1 MSQNIE
7 IQDASRIDA
16 LFERISALIEQA
28 RQRVATTINIAE
40 VYTKYHIGQYIVV
53 DEQQGKARAEYGKQV
68 LKVLSARLTERF
80 GDGWSYSNLRQ
91 IRQFYL
97 VYGNLTDGV
106 CQIEN
111 DNQCL
116 SNSSAV
122 LTNLNVVN
130 SPCPDFTLSW
140 SHYLILMRIDNPDA
154 RSFYEIECTQQQWS
168 VRQLSRQVGSSLY
181 ERLALSRNKDEVMR
195 LAREG
200 QTIEKPSDII
210 KDPLTL
216 EFLGLRPEA
225 AYSETK
231 LENAI
236 ISKMQQFLLELGK
249 GFLFEARQKG
259 FTFEEENYYV
269 DLVFYNRLLQCY
281 VLIDLKTD
289 KLTHQDLGQMQ
300 MYVNYYDRYVKQNF
314 EKPTIGILLCE
325 SKKDSLVELTLPK
338 DANIYATAYQLYLP
352 DKALLQAKV
361 KEWIKEYKEIHPEE
375 TENENS

>member
-1 MSQNIE
+1 MIMAQKNE
-7 IQDASRIDA
+7 IQETARIDA
-16 LFERISALIEQA
+16 LFEKVSALINQA
-28 RQRVATTINIAE
+28 RKHVATTINVAE
-40 VYTKYHIGQYIVV
+40 VYTKFHIGQYIVE

-68 LKVLSARLTERF
+68 LKVLSSRLTERF

-122 LTNLNVVN
+122 LTDLNVVN
-130 SPCPDFTLSW
+130 SHCPEFSLSW
-140 SHYLILMRIDNPDA
+140 SHYLILMRIVNPDA

-195 LAREG
+195 LAKEG
-200 QTIEKPSDII
+200 QTIEKPQDII

-216 EFLGLRPEA
+216 EFLGLKPDS
-225 AYSETK
+225 AYSESK

-249 GFLFEARQKG
+249 GFLFEARQKR
-259 FTFEEENYYV
+259 FTFDEEHYYV

-281 VLIDLKTD
+281 VLIDLKAD

-300 MYVNYYDRYVKQNF
+300 MYVNYYDRFVKQDF

-325 SKKDSLVELTLPK
+325 SKKEALVELTLPK
-338 DANIYATAYQLYLP
+338 DSNIYATQYQLYLP
-352 DKALLQAKV
+352 DKDLLQAKV
-361 KEWIKEYKEIHPEE
+361 REWIAEFKETNGD
-375 TENENS
+375 TE